1 MDRMFGGAVRT
12 DSRRGDGAMPFSS
25 RRSVEEDSWTE
36 VERQE
41 LDHATSFVSDSM
53 YLVMENPAGALYMG
67 ETVHFKVHA
76 LCDQST
82 LGRVAGVT
90 GKKKP
95 PNDEVDDVMH
105 GTLFLTSYRLLF
117 RSFHQHHEEELV
129 EVHLN
134 NIAELAEFR
143 VNGKLGPMSQLEVSC
158 KNFELIKFNFP
169 GEAVSGDVYVKMN
182 QLLMGKLQ
190 PAAYAF
196 ARQPDTSGWAAYDP
210 QAEFTRLGFKMPK
223 SGAQIGGF
231 RIAHINS
238 NYKMSPT
245 YPSSFV
251 VPASVSDGELRKIS
265 FFRARGRVPAVT
277 YRHKNDA
284 VVARCA
290 QPLVGLRRK
299 RCTSDE
305 AYMIALRRECKGK
318 LLFIDCRSQTSAYG
332 NIALGGGFEVL
343 DYYKETNIMFM
354 GIENI
359 HSMRDSIRKLFDL
372 IKNEIRGNERSNWL
386 SCLESTRWLEH
397 VRSILVSCSVCIA
410 KLVEGTSLMIHCSD
424 GWDRTAQITALVKLC
439 ADPFYRTVKGFQVL
453 IEQEWCAF
461 GHQFRA
467 RSGHTDTQAAYWE
480 DDSTSPVFLQFVDAV
495 WQLMRQFPCS
505 FEFSE
510 RYLIA
515 LLDEVYSKRSGTF
528 LHDCEEARMR
538 SKTVIR
544 CTSAWTLLDSHP
556 HAADFRNPFFMVP
569 LSGEGSA
576 DKSPA
581 VLQCKWHTSSLAIW
595 SSFYLRS
602 LESNDSRDAWAKEL
616 QVTQR
621 ELQDQLSAAHQQLQ
635 SQVEQNSDLQSE
647 LEQLRRERAQLTR
660 LLEGE
665 VYSDTLN
672 GLLLHE
678 EDEDDDAVLL
688 SVTPVG
694 ESRTT
699 LETPCSESAAAIP
712 GASETKVYSTT
723 GVGCFLGGSMSQDFE
738 ILQSY
743 FDPSQHE
750 TRTMNEL
757 FARRMVVEE
766 VSGYGSYA
774 SIFSQLP
781 APNTSHFAI
790 TYNNKVLQMI
800 SQSPLAQLRK
810 DGSGSMGAWEGN
822 EDGNLEECKLLSGD
836 FAALLQVLLGLIAIS
851 VLVVKR
857 LREVPRRPLMV
868 NCVTAQVWAFDTSK
882 QMIGA
887 TFAHVANLMI
897 AILLYSYQAEL
908 EQSEDEQVDQC
919 ALYFVNFT
927 LDTTLGVFLNYVL
940 LSAVVLLAL
949 RFGWP
954 SLKIPGD
961 YGTPVRVRTWLLQV
975 ISWVV
980 VIFTCKFII
989 ASLIVAFQKPLGAFA
1004 VLLFKPLDKHPE
1016 VELALVMIACP
1027 CLMNALQFW
1036 IQDNFLKKDVR
1047 DESFIVAQAAQ
1058 SPTGSLNGDGKL
1070 PSLGTPTDDECSEP
1084 GEGDPKLMVINDG
1097 NTQEPGLKK
1106 KLELDLSSV

>member
-1 MDRMFGGAVRT
+1 MFGGAVRT
-12 DSRRGDGAMPFSS
+12 TSRRGDGAMPFSS

-41 LDHATSFVSDSM
+41 LDHATSYVSESM

-82 LGRVAGVT
+82 LGRVAGVK
-90 GKKKP
+90 GNAKFSKGED
-95 PNDEVDDVMH
+95 NDVMH

-158 KNFELIKFNFP
+158 KNFELVKFNFP
-169 GEAVSGDVYVKMN
+169 GEAVSGDVYVKIN
-182 QLLMGKLQ
+182 QMLMDKLQ

-196 ARQPDTSGWAAYDP
+196 ARQSDTCGWAAYDP
-210 QAEFTRLGFKMPK
+210 QAEFTRLGFKTPK
-223 SGAQIGGF
+223 TGTQIGGF
-231 RIAHINS
+231 RITHVN
-238 NYKMSPT
+238 NCYKMSPT

-305 AYMIALRRECKGK
+305 AYMVALRRECKGK

-343 DYYKETNIMFM
+343 DYYKDTNIMFM

-372 IKNEIRGNERSNWL
+372 IKNEVRGNERPNWL

-397 VRSILVSCSVCIA
+397 VRSVLVSCSICVS

-480 DDSTSPVFLQFVDAV
+480 DDNTSPVFMQFVDAV
-495 WQLMRQFPCS
+495 WQLMRHFPCS
-505 FEFSE
+505 FEFNE
-510 RYLIA
+510 RYLMA
-515 LLDEVYSKRSGTF
+515 LLDEVYNKRSGTF
-528 LHDCEEARMR
+528 LHDCEEARMG
-538 SKTVIR
+538 SKTAIR
-544 CTSAWTLLDSHP
+544 CTSAWTLLEAHP
-556 HAADFRNPFFMVP
+556 QAADFRNPFYMVP
-569 LSGEGSA
+569 LRGEASS
-576 DKSPA
+576 DRSPT
-581 VLQCKWHTSSLAIW
+581 VLQFKWHTSSLAIW
-595 SSFYLRS
+595 TAFYLRS
-602 LESNDSRDAWAKEL
+602 LESNDSRVYQDAWAKEL

-621 ELQDQLSAAHQQLQ
+621 ELQDQLSTAHQQLQ
-635 SQVEQNSDLQSE
+635 CQVEQNSDLHSE
-647 LEQLRRERAQLTR
+647 LERLRRESAQLHR

-665 VYSDTLN
+665 VYSDTMSGVLV
-672 GLLLHE
+672 HE
-678 EDEDDDAVLL
+678 EDDDEDGVLV

-699 LETPCSESAAAIP
+699 LQPSCIDGDAATSGAGES
-712 GASETKVYSTT
+712 KVFSTT

-743 FDPSQHE
+743 FDPKRHE
-750 TRTMNEL
+750 TRSLDQVTAATGNGCNEL
-757 FARRMVVEE
+757 FPQRRSMTVEE
-766 VSGYGSYA
+766 V
-774 SIFSQLP
+774 
-781 APNTSHFAI
+781 
-790 TYNNKVLQMI
+790 
-800 SQSPLAQLRK
+800 
-810 DGSGSMGAWEGN
+810 
-822 EDGNLEECKLLSGD
+822 
-836 FAALLQVLLGLIAIS
+836 
-851 VLVVKR
+851 
-857 LREVPRRPLMV
+857 
-868 NCVTAQVWAFDTSK
+868 
-882 QMIGA
+882 
-887 TFAHVANLMI
+887 
-897 AILLYSYQAEL
+897 
-908 EQSEDEQVDQC
+908 
-919 ALYFVNFT
+919 
-927 LDTTLGVFLNYVL
+927 
-940 LSAVVLLAL
+940 
-949 RFGWP
+949 
-954 SLKIPGD
+954 
-961 YGTPVRVRTWLLQV
+961 VR
-975 ISWVV
+975 
-980 VIFTCKFII
+980 
-989 ASLIVAFQKPLGAFA
+989 
-1004 VLLFKPLDKHPE
+1004 
-1016 VELALVMIACP
+1016 
-1027 CLMNALQFW
+1027 
-1036 IQDNFLKKDVR
+1036 
-1047 DESFIVAQAAQ
+1047 
-1058 SPTGSLNGDGKL
+1058 
-1070 PSLGTPTDDECSEP
+1070 
-1084 GEGDPKLMVINDG
+1084 
-1097 NTQEPGLKK
+1097 
-1106 KLELDLSSV
+1106 